1 MNTEKK
7 FILFILIISL
17 TYFICEKQNNIVE
30 GLTNNQCTMLGK
42 IPVLGGFLKSFLCPI
57 KPCNANDNN
66 PTTQECLCNE
76 ITVQPGKYCYTDK
89 GKTDVRDTFRDPCE
103 EIDCG
108 VNSEGCQN
116 GICECKDG
124 FEGEKCENEK
134 ERCSDEICNNGTVEP
149 GFVSDGCEC
158 KCSNGWEN
166 EEGWEQDQSKIC
178 SKRVRS
184 SLKNSP
190 CITNG
195 LCSKVGPD
203 DSDYICNVGYYLNN
217 KDCEK
222 CPDKSTNQSKENIST
237 IGSLTVKD
245 CVCDN
250 PGDYMGT
257 DNEGKSICTKCPG
270 IGKIRG
276 IKNTGDPLEDCICDK
291 ENGYLDKGDGSC
303 VKCPGSA
310 QIELSGSLTD
320 AFKWDPVK
328 GFCGCDTPNYVPFTK
343 DGVNTC
349 ISNPACMVN
358 PEMGPTSN
366 KDLPFDKS
374 NKCNGETV
382 KKQLKELA
390 EKDLSIEILK
400 DDEML
405 EKYMKTIKCDHTNSS
420 CICPDGVSDKAD
432 GLFNEKCHGCKD
444 GKVLKHS
451 KSHDGTREIDNF
463 TCVINPCIYSK
474 GGEELKKVSGLG
486 CFDSFDF
493 GQTAGSRQV
502 DKLDSKSVI
511 SINDND
517 NFVFYNI
524 KGEKST
530 DLSKLSEV
538 CPSGN
543 KCGAEI
549 VKGVGES
556 EEPWKKENPCWPL
569 NEQKEGAKQW
579 WKFVDGKCVCTV
591 PKKYRI
597 KDKDGYQ
604 KCIPSSC
611 WDFSDPKKPKS
622 VCKVN
627 NDLNK
632 PSKEIQQMNGDP
644 PGCITTAVGPECQC
658 KKGFYNAEPTQKEPI
673 AQCTVKTMC
682 ENNAEENSPEEG
694 EKYKDGHWR
703 KEELDAW
710 LKAPGGTGI
719 MQNKEPVTG
728 KARVIKEDSVLDI
741 NNEDSVAL
749 SDWPKDNNV
758 DVNFVVAWSP
768 KRTKL
773 PSPTKTNASGPQ
785 ALYTQQTGDPT
796 HPKDHHPIFNLPN
809 GISDADYVKKT
820 NEEIF
825 YTPEMDKIYKTS
837 YLDHKG
843 NWIHKCDC
851 SAGGEIGLNPLTNC
865 KCKFD
870 EYLDLETNAC
880 ISFKDAGLMEKINC
894 SERGNNSN
902 WNKANVGDFFNL
914 YNPKCIMKGKGGYIS
929 EKGND
934 LKEKC
939 CLSCAS
945 KFYEDSALK
954 DPKLFASP
962 PASGFVGRD
971 KAWNNAYCKNKD
983 KGGDKWGKKD
993 QTSINCPVNK
1003 DLDINDFP
1011 TQIES
1016 LLPTSNTSHYYADNG
1031 QNKGSVPPYMRQ
1043 MMALGTNTRP
1053 PVWAMGTDLDTTT
1066 DKTENLTYRT
1076 TTDHY
1081 GTLFKIPLSESSYR
1095 QSTVDARNAKDYS
1108 EMFKENVFYCKRTN
1122 KTHDGK
1128 WGDEP
1133 VQLHNS
1139 YWDKGDR
1146 QRSAANASGEP
1157 KIAGGTA
1164 TTTYDG
1170 SRNDDLYRNDF
1181 YSFDPEYKPEFTY
1194 PVRGGGGI
1202 GQWIDGIST
1211 NQEFSKQPNDH
1222 DGPNNMLITEDNFG
1236 EVIANQQQHPLMAP
1250 LHGSNIGVKRHQYSP
1265 GLPNIAT
1272 GTGFSPNFA
1281 GRQMYYHWA
1290 MPWLESDPEA
1300 GEKTTAAHK
1309 KLTGSAEKGDQA
1321 YTYMGDRG
1329 EDDQGSRP
1337 KNTNED
1343 FMNRRNPN
1351 ADPITPKKGNKG
1363 WTDKA
1368 LVGKAVRTP
1377 NQHPTCAFSHDGCQ
1391 GFWDQGKTAQHH
1403 SGIFQAGSPDDKNIG
1418 APSGPTGSPQLKGVW
1433 VKRHDT
1439 YQKNCAT
1446 VSEPGNS
1453 AKQSGGQ
1460 NGETNNSRD
1469 RRIANYDKANIG
1481 LPHYQTNI
1489 NLSMKNYKGTTELRA
1504 ECLGKPQAPPGGSP
1518 CIDEKGENANNIGF
1532 AESIP
1537 GAPRATANDL
1547 CRDDDVLYGAE
1558 TRYGVGEGDPMKGYT
1573 DFGQIGAR
1581 SPVNFQAY
1589 QDGRHQNWDWGLA
1602 EDLWSNKD
1610 YPYNWGN
1617 DKNAFIIGLYGS
1629 GHDPK
1634 YNASKAFRY
1643 FEDAVG
1649 GKSDLPATG
1658 RVCIGNDAL
1667 YGTGGGLAF
1676 RTDALLKPKMVGGTW
1691 PGRVCMNMNKSN
1703 GVAWRNWIN
1712 NTSSHLSPSKCSAWI
1727 NHHCPH
1733 AWETVYQEEKKKGNS
1748 DMLSKTAADSWCN
1761 IIPGCMMHTPSP
1773 RGISFNKVELDGSK
1787 AAKHLTRGTPG
1798 YSQSAP
1804 PLHHT
1809 IANKT
1814 VYSNNRGTAKHSGH
1828 NTVPINFGAA
1838 NKYGS
1843 LIPGRS
1849 RPSDNAF
1856 NTKGK
1861 TRFTRDWWDRAAHGG
1876 HTTNGFTKT
1885 AKYAE
1890 FHESADKWACK
1901 PGKGCTGKFR
1911 PISTQGVSMHPWF
1924 RVDLVTKKKQEFPAW
1939 GNNKIVPD
1947 SSRVYKWHKGTR
1959 FGPGG
1964 QRQAKRKFD
1973 TWRRSIRS
1981 FSRSPHDCPISPYVY
1996 DDPEAKTR
2004 AMGAAKYIK
2013 PTAATSA
2020 YSYSPNIG
2028 YDRDLPSWSSESKS
2042 PLGTR
2047 LKEDIRASFTPE
2059 PGQGTGKV
2067 PRDKWHVVTHI
2078 NQAEY
2083 KESGYLDTGM
2093 PNGNCYLRGEGAYGD
2108 AGREGM
2114 GLCRRMTKDGPVKM
2128 SCCDSNF
2135 TAGSNKG
2142 LALGSEIGS
2151 HNDLFVHGNMNCQV
2165 SPFYRTNPDPQYF
2178 KKGMLYDSDSSK
2190 SAIISSSG
2198 INSSKNISFPDN
2210 DVYPSDRATGK
2221 TKPWNK

>member
-30 GLTNNQCTMLGK
+30 GLTNHQCTMLGK

-57 KPCNANDNN
+57 KSCNANDNN
-66 PTTQECLCNE
+66 QTTQECLCNE

-89 GKTDVRDTFRDPCE
+89 GKTDVRDVVRDPCE
-103 EIDCG
+103 EMDCG
-108 VNSEGCQN
+108 VNSKGCQN

-149 GFVSDGCEC
+149 GFVSDGCKC

-237 IGSLTVKD
+237 IGSLTIND

-257 DNEGKSICTKCPG
+257 DNEGKSICIKCPG

-276 IKNTGDPLEDCICDK
+276 IKNTGDPSEDCICDK

-310 QIELSGSLTD
+310 QIKISGSQHD

-349 ISNPACMVN
+349 ISNPACMIN
-358 PEMGPTSN
+358 PELGPTSN

-390 EKDLSIEILK
+390 EKDSSIEILR

-405 EKYMKTIKCDHTNSS
+405 EKYMKTIKCDHTKSS
-420 CICPDGVSDKAD
+420 CICPDGVSDKGD

-444 GKVLKHS
+444 GKVLKYS

-463 TCVINPCIYSK
+463 SCVINPCIYSK

-493 GQTAGSRQV
+493 GQTAGSRQI
-502 DKLDSKSVI
+502 DKFDSKSVI
-511 SINDND
+511 SIDDND
-517 NFVFYNI
+517 NFVFYNL

-543 KCGAEI
+543 KCGAELL
-549 VKGVGES
+549 KGVGES

-569 NEQKEGAKQW
+569 NEQKDGAKQW

-591 PKKYRI
+591 PKKYRL
-597 KDKDGYQ
+597 KDNDGYP
-604 KCIPSSC
+604 KCIPSTC

-627 NDLNK
+627 NDPNK

-658 KKGFYNAEPTQKEPI
+658 KRGFYHSEPTQEEPI

-703 KEELDAW
+703 KEELYAW

-719 MQNKEPVTG
+719 MQNKDPATG

-741 NNEDSVAL
+741 NKEDSVAL
-749 SDWPKDNNV
+749 SDWPKDNNIN
-758 DVNFVVAWSP
+758 VNFVVAWSP

-773 PSPTKTNASGPQ
+773 PSPTQTNASGATNQ
-785 ALYTQQTGDPT
+785 YGQNANDTT
-796 HPKDHHPIFNLPN
+796 HPNDHHPNFNLPN
-809 GISDADYVKKT
+809 EISDADYVKKT

-825 YTPEMDKIYKTS
+825 YTPEMDKLYKTS

-865 KCKFD
+865 KCKFN

-880 ISFKDAGLMEKINC
+880 VSFEEAGLMGKINC

-902 WNKANVGDFFNL
+902 WNKANVGDFYNL

-954 DPKLFASP
+954 DKKLFASP
-962 PASGFVGRD
+962 PASGFIGRD
-971 KAWNNAYCKNKD
+971 KAWNNAYCKNKS
-983 KGGDKWGKKD
+983 KGGDKWGKKN
-993 QTSINCPVNK
+993 QTTINCPMNK

-1011 TQIES
+1011 TQIEA

-1053 PVWAMGTDLDTTT
+1053 PVWATGKDLDTTT
-1066 DKTENLTYRT
+1066 DTDRNLTYRT
-1076 TTDHY
+1076 TKDHY
-1081 GTLFKIPLSESSYR
+1081 GTLYKIPLSESSYSD
-1095 QSTVDARNAKDYS
+1095 STIAARNAKDYS

-1122 KTHDGK
+1122 KTQDGK

-1133 VQLHNS
+1133 VQIHNS

-1146 QRSAANASGEP
+1146 QSSAATASGQS
-1157 KIAGGTA
+1157 KIAGGTVDP
-1164 TTTYDG
+1164 TTHDG

-1194 PVRGGGGI
+1194 PVRGGSGI
-1202 GQWIDGIST
+1202 GQWTSGVNT
-1211 NQEFSKQPNDH
+1211 WAEFSRQPNDH
-1222 DGPNNMLITEDNFG
+1222 DGPNNMLTVKDANGKIIG
-1236 EVIANQQQHPLMAP
+1236 NQQQHPLMAP
-1250 LHGSNIGVKRHQYSP
+1250 LHGSNIGVKRYAYMPH
-1265 GLPNIAT
+1265 LKNIAT

-1281 GRQMYYHWA
+1281 GRQMYYKWA
-1290 MPWLESDPEA
+1290 MPWLESDPEVGA
-1300 GEKTTAAHK
+1300 KATAAHK
-1309 KLTGSAEKGDQA
+1309 KLTGSQEKGDQA
-1321 YTYMGDRG
+1321 FKYMGTRAT
-1329 EDDQGSRP
+1329 DDMGSRP
-1337 KNTNED
+1337 TNVNTK

-1351 ADPITPKKGNKG
+1351 ADPIVPKQGETG
-1363 WTDKA
+1363 WVNTKVA
-1368 LVGKAVRTP
+1368 NRTT
-1377 NQHPTCAFSHDGCQ
+1377 QSPTCAFSHDGCQ
-1391 GFWDQGKTAQHH
+1391 GFWDQGKKAHHH

-1418 APSGPTGSPQLKGVW
+1418 APSGPVGSAQLKGVW

-1446 VSEPGNS
+1446 ISVPGNP
-1453 AKQSGGQ
+1453 AKQPGGQ
-1460 NGETNNSRD
+1460 NGSANASRNE
-1469 RRIANYDKANIG
+1469 RIANYDKANIG
-1481 LPHYQTNI
+1481 MGGYRTND
-1489 NLSMKNYKGTTELRA
+1489 NFSRKTYKGTHELRA
-1504 ECLGKPQAPPGGSP
+1504 ECLGKPQHSPGGSP
-1518 CIDEKGENANNIGF
+1518 CPASVGNWHG
-1532 AESIP
+1532 
-1537 GAPRATANDL
+1537 DL

-1558 TRYGVGEGDPMKGYT
+1558 TRAHTGEGSVNGYHQGL
-1573 DFGQIGAR
+1573 GQIPAR
-1581 SPVNFQAY
+1581 NAINFQTW

-1602 EDLWSNKD
+1602 EDIWSNKH
-1610 YPYNWGN
+1610 YPRNWGN
-1617 DKNAFIIGLYGS
+1617 DKGAFIGGLYGS
-1629 GHDPK
+1629 GHNPK

-1643 FEDAVG
+1643 AENARG
-1649 GKSDLPATG
+1649 SRNDLPATG
-1658 RVCIGNDAL
+1658 RVCIGDDAL
-1667 YGTGGGLAF
+1667 YGVGGSAKIKG
-1676 RTDALLKPKMVGGTW
+1676 VGGTW
-1691 PGRVCMNMNKSN
+1691 PGRVCMDMLKSN
-1703 GVAWRNWIN
+1703 GKKWRTWIN
-1712 NTSSHLSPSKCSAWI
+1712 GTASVHSKKRCSAWI

-1733 AWETVYQEEKKKGNS
+1733 AWEAVYQQVKKKGNS
-1748 DMLSKTAADSWCN
+1748 DMYSKTAADRWCN
-1761 IIPGCMMHTPSP
+1761 VIPGCKMHTPSP
-1773 RGISFNKVELDGSK
+1773 RGISFDKIGLDGSK
-1787 AAKHLTRGTPG
+1787 AAKHLSRGAPL
-1798 YSQSAP
+1798 YSRSAP

-1814 VYSNNRGTAKHSGH
+1814 VYSNNYKTEKHGGH
-1828 NTVPINFGAA
+1828 GAIHKPGKVPLHFGASA
-1838 NKYGS
+1838 SYGS
-1843 LIPGRS
+1843 LMPGRS

-1856 NTKGK
+1856 NSKGK
-1861 TRFTRDWWDRAAHGG
+1861 TRFTRDWWDLTAHGG
-1876 HTTNGFTKT
+1876 ATTSTAVGSRKHQGHTSSGLRKSAHRKFT
-1885 AKYAE
+1885 E
-1890 FHESADKWACK
+1890 FHERADMWACK
-1901 PGKGCTGKFR
+1901 PGKGCTGKVR
-1911 PISTQGVSMHPWF
+1911 PISTQGVSMHPYF
-1924 RVDLVTKKKQEFPAW
+1924 QKDLVDTKKQELPEW
-1939 GNNKIVPD
+1939 GNNKTVPE
-1947 SSRVYKWHKGTR
+1947 SRSVYKWHKGTN

-1981 FSRSPHDCPISPYVY
+1981 FSRSPYDCPISPYVY
-1996 DDPEAKTR
+1996 DNPQVQRR

-2020 YSYSPNIG
+2020 YPYGPNMYYG
-2028 YDRDLPSWSSESKS
+2028 ADLGIWTSESKS

-2059 PGQGTGKV
+2059 PGQGTGQV
-2067 PRDKWHVVTHI
+2067 PKEKWHAVTHI

-2083 KESGYLDTGM
+2083 KQSGYLDTGM

-2135 TAGSNKG
+2135 TSGSSGAGRG
-2142 LALGSEIGS
+2142 T
-2151 HNDLFVHGNMNCQV
+2151 HNDLFEYGNMNCQV
-2165 SPFYRTNPDPQYF
+2165 SPFYRTNPDPTYY

-2198 INSSKNISFPDN
+2198 ITSAKNISFPDPDVHPN
-2210 DVYPSDRATGK
+2210 DRGAGK